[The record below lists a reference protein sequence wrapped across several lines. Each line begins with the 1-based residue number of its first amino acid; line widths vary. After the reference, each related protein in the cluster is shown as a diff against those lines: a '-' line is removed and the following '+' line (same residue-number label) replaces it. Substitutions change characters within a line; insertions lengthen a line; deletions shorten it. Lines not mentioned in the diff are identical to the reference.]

1 MAISEILKVIK
12 PSFPIRTDS
21 IFDRVSRPQLNYAI
35 FKYEKN
41 LDDDMVLN

>member
-21 IFDRVSRPQLNYAI
+21 IFDRVTRP
-35 FKYEKN
+35 
-41 LDDDMVLN
+41 